1 MMRLVLGFSCCLLIF
16 GCSSK
21 DVPPTESVFPVV
33 ASIATPQETPLPE
46 LECEN
51 ITGILGSAYIN
62 FDAKT
67 VLYFYDK
74 PDASQTPAQ
83 TLRFYENTAL
93 LMYSFRA
100 EGEKSYFELN
110 PKRHKLDYSLF
121 DLAVKSRRNGWLED
135 WLEVVVGEG
144 KNETLWLKE
153 SNAVEFKD
161 WLRVMKESFAVG
173 RRDSKANPLRAEPN
187 ANAKEINFVGRD
199 CFKVK
204 DMKGDWILV
213 ELQNH
218 CSEATEQFV
227 SSWLRWRD
235 ENGCLLV
242 EIFPFA

>member
-1 MMRLVLGFSCCLLIF
+1 MRFVISFICCFLIF
-16 GCSSK
+16 SCSSK
-21 DVPPTESVFPVV
+21 DVPQTESVFPVV
-33 ASIATPQETPLPE
+33 ASTATPQETPLPE

-83 TLRFYENTAL
+83 TLRFYEDTAL
-93 LMYSFRA
+93 KMYTFRA

-110 PKRHKLDYSLF
+110 PERHKLDYFLF
-121 DLAVKSRRNGWLED
+121 DLAVKSRRNGWLE
-135 WLEVVVGEG
+135 VVVGEQ

-153 SNAVEFKD
+153 SKAVQFKD
-161 WLRVMKESFAVG
+161 WLRDMKESFAVG
-173 RRDSKANPLRAEPN
+173 RKDSKVNPLRAKPD
-187 ANAKEINFVGRD
+187 ANAKEITFVGRD
-199 CFKVK
+199 CFEVK
-204 DMKGDWILV
+204 DMKGDWIRV

-218 CSEATEQFV
+218 CSDAPKQSV
-227 SSWLRWRD
+227 SGWLRWRD

>member
-1 MMRLVLGFSCCLLIF
+1 MRFVIGFICCFLIF

-21 DVPPTESVFPVV
+21 EVPPTESVFPVV
-33 ASIATPQETPLPE
+33 ASTATPQETPLPE

-51 ITGILGSAYIN
+51 ITGILGAAYIN

-83 TLRFYENTAL
+83 TLRFYEDKAL
-93 LMYSFRA
+93 MMYSFRA

-110 PKRHKLDYSLF
+110 PERHKLDYSLF
-121 DLAVKSRRNGWLED
+121 DLAVKSRHSD
-135 WLEVVVGEG
+135 WLEVVVGEQ

-153 SNAVEFKD
+153 SNAVQFKD
-161 WLRVMKESFAVG
+161 WLRDMKESFSVG
-173 RRDSKANPLRAEPN
+173 RRDSKSNPLRAEPN

-199 CFKVK
+199 CFKIK
-204 DMKGDWILV
+204 DMKGYWIRV

-218 CSEATEQFV
+218 CSEAPEQSV
-227 SSWLRWRD
+227 SGWLRWRD
-235 ENGCLLV
+235 ESGCLLV
-242 EIFPFA
+242 SIFPFA